1 MGHRFDFR
9 MRGVDRA
16 GNTESYPGSAEAETY
31 INFCSG
37 DAYEADKGPAQ
48 ATPIAPGKSHPHN
61 LCGVNDEDWVKF
73 LAQAGHRYVLQTD
86 NLGFSADTVLTL
98 YASGGATVLAENDDI
113 SYPKNLASRVARDK
127 RTSTTAAP
135 TSVTSIYPNAQLPP
149 TGCRPYRPGPVD
161 PIAGHALVRFAIRK
175 AMC

>member
-37 DAYEADKGPAQ
+37 DAYE
-48 ATPIAPGKSHPHN
+48 
-61 LCGVNDEDWVKF
+61 DEDWVKF

-113 SYPKNLASRVARDK
+113 SYPKNPASRVARDK

-161 PIAGHALVRFAIRK
+161 PIAGHALVCFAIRK